1 MKTISFIC
9 LLLLFTSM
17 IHAQNEGI
25 NLPYQAIPEY
35 PDAYTE
41 GTVAARVV
49 DALGFRYYWATEG
62 LTEENLAFR
71 PSEDARSMGETLDHL
86 YGLSETIA
94 NAPQAKPNIRPADWS
109 GMSWEEK
116 RRKTLE
122 NIQQASELLKA
133 GKEGDMEDYKV
144 IFQRGENSSE
154 FPFWNMLNGPIA
166 DAIYHTGQIV
176 SFRRSAGN
184 PIPSGVNVFMG
195 TKK

>member
-1 MKTISFIC
+1 MKPISFIC
-9 LLLLFTSM
+9 LVLLFSPM
-17 IHAQNEGI
+17 IHAQNEGK
-25 NLPYQAIPEY
+25 NLPYQTIPAY

-41 GTVAARVV
+41 GTVAARMV

-116 RRKTLE
+116 RRKTLD
-122 NIQQASELLKA
+122 NIQRASELLKA

-144 IFQRGENSSE
+144 IFQRGENSSD

-195 TKK
+195 TKQ